1 MMTQERT
8 QDGESEPLDGVE
20 AVFPV
25 GGASGSLTLNAEEA
39 AGLKQRAAEIVYD
52 LEEASGS
59 KELELADGITAVG
72 IQAQRRAG
80 EDLDFLRARVGEL
93 LSDKG
98 ASGQVTKDLVELRL
112 TLERIAPMMNG
123 RARGLLRA
131 LPFSAGMVKQLERI
145 AVRYETISRQ
155 VVQIERRL
163 AEGRALLRRDNV
175 ELRKLYE
182 DVETQQT
189 PIERNIYLGEALMN
203 ELQELLSR
211 TTDPMK
217 RDRFQT
223 VLFDV
228 SMRVQDLRT
237 MQEVHTQ
244 FFVSIE
250 MTRVN
255 NSRLG
260 QAVERTLSLTT
271 STLMV
276 GLAIQA
282 ALSRQK
288 QVLAATQR
296 TRQFLG
302 DLVATNA
309 AVIKQQVNEI
319 GDVYRNP
326 VVAIEKLTQAH
337 NDLIEA
343 LNTAG
348 RLEAEGIEMAK
359 ANVDKLRQLTQDLAQ
374 RTTAIAPPLESTS
387 VEA

>member
-1 MMTQERT
+1 MTQDKADAAFSQTVDPAEALVPEGAR
-8 QDGESEPLDGVE
+8 PLALAPD
-20 AVFPV
+20 
-25 GGASGSLTLNAEEA
+25 EA
-39 AGLKQRAAEIVYD
+39 AALKSRAAEIVLG

-59 KELELADGITAVG
+59 KELELADGIAAVG
-72 IQAQRRAG
+72 IQAQRHAG
-80 EDLDFLRARVGEL
+80 GDLDFLRTRVGEM

-98 ASGQVTKDLVELRL
+98 ASGQVTKDLVELRVAL
-112 TLERIAPMMNG
+112 TKISPAADQRPAF
-123 RARGLLRA
+123 LRA
-131 LPFSAGMVKQLERI
+131 MPFSNSLIQRLERI
-145 AVRYETISRQ
+145 AVRYESISHQ
-155 VVQIERRL
+155 VVVVEKRL

-182 DVETQQT
+182 DVEAQQP
-189 PIERNIYLGEALMN
+189 PIERNAYLGEALMA
-203 ELQELLSR
+203 ELQELLVR

-217 RDRFQT
+217 RDRIQT

-260 QAVERTLSLTT
+260 QAVDRTLSLTT

-288 QVLAATQR
+288 QVLEATQR

-302 DLVATNA
+302 DLIVANA
-309 AVIKQQVNEI
+309 ASIKQHVADI

-326 VVAIEKLTQAH
+326 VVAIEKLAQAH
-337 NDLIEA
+337 GDLIEA
-343 LNTAG
+343 LNAAG
-348 RLEAEGIEMAK
+348 RLEAEGIEMAR
-359 ANVDKLRQLTQDLAQ
+359 ANIDKLRQLTEELTQ
-374 RTTAIAPPLESTS
+374 RTTAIAAPRESSS

>member
-1 MMTQERT
+1 MMTQDRT
-8 QDGESEPLDGVE
+8 EDGEMEPVNGLNATFPVE
-20 AVFPV
+20 A
-25 GGASGSLTLNAEEA
+25 GKSLNLGAEEA
-39 AGLKQRAAEIVYD
+39 ADLKERASEIVRG
-52 LEEASGS
+52 LEQAPGS
-59 KELELADGITAVG
+59 KGLELADGITAVG

-112 TLERIAPMMNG
+112 NLERIAPLVSG

-131 LPFSAGMVKQLERI
+131 VPFSASMVKQLERI

-182 DVETQQT
+182 DVEAQQP
-189 PIERNIYLGEALMN
+189 PIERNIYLGEALMT
-203 ELQELLSR
+203 ELQELLGR
-211 TTDPMK
+211 TSDPMK

-228 SMRVQDLRT
+228 SMRIQDLRT

-260 QAVERTLSLTT
+260 QAVDRTLSLTT

-309 AVIKQQVNEI
+309 AVIKQQVSEI

-348 RLEAEGIEMAK
+348 RLEAEGIEMAR
-359 ANVDKLRQLTQDLAQ
+359 ANVEKLRQLTQDLAQ